1 LTRNK
6 RRRLSGAFRW
16 KSGPAATWNRYRAL
30 VSLTYRLAIRSGKE
44 KENPARLRP
53 KLTLY

>member
-1 LTRNK
+1 MET
-6 RRRLSGAFRW
+6 W
-16 KSGPAATWNRYRAL
+16 TAATWNRYRAL
-30 VSLTYRLAIRSGKE
+30 VSLTYRLPIRSGKA